1 VSNAERLV
9 WPLAVSVALHLGL
22 AVMLSIGSEAHLPR
36 KVKAITLTVF
46 LAGKDRS
53 EPVPIAAPAPVPS
66 PPIPSVPSVPSA
78 PPGSTEASGTV
89 TLKARFLVDPDL
101 SVLEEIPV
109 PVAGSLTIRLHV
121 SALGTVDRVTV
132 MKSDPVPKELL
143 DGVLSRL
150 QKARLAPALAGSE
163 AVASTVDLVIRF
175 EPGLMPLSPNH

>member
-1 VSNAERLV
+1 MSNAERIV

-46 LAGKDRS
+46 LAGKDRT
-53 EPVPIAAPAPVPS
+53 EPVPIAAPAPALPPPTPS
-66 PPIPSVPSVPSA
+66 APSA